1 MDLTELVKWG
11 AYVLTGI
18 IGFFVK
24 VLWDA
29 VAKLK
34 DDLHE
39 IEVRFTEN
47 FVRKDEVAAAFQE
60 MKQHL
65 VRIEDYLL
73 KRKDGD

>member
-1 MDLTELVKWG
+1 MDLAELIKWG

-29 VAKLK
+29 VTKLK

-73 KRKDGD
+73 KRKDDD

>member
-1 MDLTELVKWG
+1 MDLTELIKWG
-11 AYVLTGI
+11 AYVLTGV

-29 VAKLK
+29 VNRLQT
-34 DDLHE
+34 DIHQ

-47 FVRKDEVAAAFQE
+47 FVRKDEVAVAFQE

>member
-1 MDLTELVKWG
+1 MDLTELVRWG

-18 IGFFVK
+18 VGFFVK

-29 VAKLK
+29 VTKLK

-47 FVRKDEVAAAFQE
+47 FVRKDEVAAAFLE

-73 KRKDGD
+73 KRKDED

>member
-18 IGFFVK
+18 VGFFVK

-29 VAKLK
+29 VSRLRE
-34 DDLHE
+34 DIHV
-39 IEVRFTEN
+39 IEVKFTEN
-47 FVRKDEVAAAFQE
+47 FVRKDEVAAAFLE

-73 KRKDGD
+73 KRKDDG